1 MGDEKGLK
9 MKKLPEDLANKLLD
23 ASHQMPEG
31 SGFDV
36 SVDEVARMADIPRAT
51 LYYYFS
57 GKDDLVD
64 FYLNDLMDRTRAA
77 IQKAAAF
84 EGTTAE
90 RLATVMTAVIGAFA
104 EYPKMC
110 LELPGAIKAGQDHA
124 VLMANMDRSVM
135 EPFRE
140 VLIEGR
146 GAGELSFTDVEVAAD
161 AIMGALHMVS
171 MKALIMN
178 GTLDAQETA
187 DAVVPQL
194 INGLLPR

>member
-1 MGDEKGLK
+1 

-57 GKDDLVD
+57 GKDDLVE
-64 FYLNDLMDRTRAA
+64 FYLNDLMDRTRTA
-77 IQKAAAF
+77 IQKAAAS

-104 EYPKMC
+104 EYPRMC
-110 LELPGAIKAGQDHA
+110 LELPGAIKAGRDHA

-135 EPFRE
+135 APFRE